1 MPGNRL
7 GNYPEG
13 EQVNPYEAYRNV
25 ERSVNIDDKP
35 KVLLKVYQILLEK
48 LEIVK
53 HAIENQNYLVKDREL
68 SKITTAIEI
77 LDSSLD
83 YSYGE
88 IPKNLSSLYLYLL
101 RRLRNIQ
108 FNLDVK
114 GLDECKSLLTKIN
127 EGFEGAYEKEKRNQ
141 SSQEQTVRPPFLK
154 I

>member
-1 MPGNRL
+1 M
-7 GNYPEG
+7 
-13 EQVNPYEAYRNV
+13 NPYEAYRNV

-53 HAIENQNYLVKDREL
+53 YAIENQDYMVKDREL

-83 YSYGE
+83 HSYGE
-88 IPKNLSSLYLYLL
+88 IPRNLSSLYSYLI
-101 RRLRNIQ
+101 RRLRNVQ
-108 FNLDVK
+108 FSLDVK
-114 GLDECKSLLTKIN
+114 GLDECKSLLSKIK
-127 EGFEGAYEKEKRNQ
+127 EGFEGAYEKEKRKQ
-141 SSQEQTVRPPFLK
+141 PHQDQTVRPSFLK

>member
-1 MPGNRL
+1 M
-7 GNYPEG
+7 
-13 EQVNPYEAYRNV
+13 NPYEAYRNV
-25 ERSVNIDDKP
+25 ERSVNMDDKP

-53 HAIENQNYLVKDREL
+53 HAIENQNYLVKDHEL

-88 IPKNLSSLYLYLL
+88 IPKNLSSLYMYLL
-101 RRLRNIQ
+101 RRLRSVQ

-114 GLDECKSLLTKIN
+114 GLDECKSLLAKIN
-127 EGFEGAYEKEKRNQ
+127 EGFEGAYEKEKLKQ
-141 SSQEQTVRPPFLK
+141 SNQEQTVRPPFLK

>member
-1 MPGNRL
+1 M
-7 GNYPEG
+7 
-13 EQVNPYEAYRNV
+13 NPYEAYRNV

-53 HAIENQNYLVKDREL
+53 YAIENQDYLVKDREL
-68 SKITTAIEI
+68 SKIMTAIEI

-83 YSYGE
+83 RSYGE
-88 IPKNLSSLYLYLL
+88 IPRNLSSLYLYLL

-108 FNLDVK
+108 FSLDVK
-114 GLDECKSLLTKIN
+114 GIDECKSLLTKIY
-127 EGFEGAYEKEKRNQ
+127 EGFEGAYENEKAKRFSTGNKVKTT
-141 SSQEQTVRPPFLK
+141 STT

>member
-1 MPGNRL
+1 M
-7 GNYPEG
+7 
-13 EQVNPYEAYRNV
+13 NPYEAYRNV

-48 LEIVK
+48 IEIVK
-53 HAIENQNYLVKDREL
+53 HAIENQDYLVKDREL

-83 YSYGE
+83 HSYGE
-88 IPKNLSSLYLYLL
+88 IPRNLSSLYNYLI
-101 RRLRNIQ
+101 RRLRSVQ

-114 GLDECKSLLTKIN
+114 GLDECKALLLKIK
-127 EGFEGAYEKEKRNQ
+127 EGFEGAYEKEKRKQ
-141 SSQEQTVRPPFLK
+141 SNQEQTVRPSFLK

>member
-1 MPGNRL
+1 M
-7 GNYPEG
+7 
-13 EQVNPYEAYRNV
+13 NPYEAYRNA
-25 ERSVNIDDKP
+25 ERSVNLDDKP

-53 HAIENQNYLVKDREL
+53 HAIENHDYLVKDREL

-77 LDSSLD
+77 LDGSLD

-88 IPKNLSSLYLYLL
+88 IPKNLSSLYIYML
-101 RRLRNIQ
+101 RQLKSVQ
-108 FNLDVK
+108 FSLDIK
-114 GLDECKSLLTKIN
+114 GLDECKAILTKIY

-141 SSQEQTVRPPFLK
+141 PIQSQTIGPSFLK